1 MKSYV
6 VKFSDWV
13 PEMMKEA
20 LCDEKGV
27 YFVFATVQAEGVGTG
42 PYGTPMELLY
52 IGRSKGVKDRVNGQH
67 HRHADIL
74 KACNKYAEAFPS
86 YYYGHVLSADGK
98 ECTKEDI
105 VRVESALIF
114 RKQPTLNDTAD
125 KRFHHEDT
133 IVFLSRS
140 DDTVNKNED
149 GSYTVDVKILEPLTT
164 DAIFSFSFI
173 SLFRK

>member
-13 PEMMKEA
+13 PEMMKEE

-27 YFVFATVQAEGVGTG
+27 YFVLAAVPTDGVGVI
-42 PYGTPMELLY
+42 PYCIQKELLY
-52 IGRSKGVKDRVNGQH
+52 IGRSKGVKDRINGQH

-74 KACNKYAEAFPS
+74 RACKKYVGAVPV
-86 YYYGHVLSADGK
+86 YYYGHVLTVDGN

-105 VRVESALIF
+105 IRVESALIF
-114 RKQPTLNDTAD
+114 RKQPTLNGTAD
-125 KRFHHEDT
+125 KKFHHEDT
-133 IVFLSRS
+133 IVFLERA

-149 GSYTVDVKILEPLTT
+149 GSLKPLPEAFKGDRVVVKKDEE
-164 DAIFSFSFI
+164 S
-173 SLFRK
+173 KY